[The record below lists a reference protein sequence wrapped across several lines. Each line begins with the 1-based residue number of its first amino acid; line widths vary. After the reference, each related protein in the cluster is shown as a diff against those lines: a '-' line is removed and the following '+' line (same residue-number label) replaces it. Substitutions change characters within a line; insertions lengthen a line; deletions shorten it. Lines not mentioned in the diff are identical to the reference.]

1 MVSCSPDLLV
11 TEWTEF
17 STLTAWCIKQLYR
30 LCYLLPEDWRGC
42 VRYGWGHSQCCWLCG
57 LSGCCRGPGSRG
69 VRHQPS
75 GSQSDLFCLHLGKDW
90 YLCTTWSVWSSL
102 LMLGLTPVV
111 SSAHWT
117 VFGTVSWCT
126 VMGQQSEVLRLSR
139 STFLISCWGMMA
151 LNTELKSTILS
162 AITYAGFTLGGGII
176 MFQFTYGHMTYYF
189 KTWKKVHL
197 SISSFKPASTFSLF
211 NRDYSLSLNFPQ
223 MLWVV

>member
-1 MVSCSPDLLV
+1 MLKYVKVHIAGAVRGWMVSCSPDLLD

-42 VRYGWGHSQCCWLCG
+42 VRYGWGHSQCWLCG
-57 LSGCCRGPGSRG
+57 LSGCCRGLGSRG
-69 VRHQPS
+69 MRHQPS

-90 YLCTTWSVWSSL
+90 YLCTTWSVWSSV

-111 SSAHWT
+111 SSGRLT

-126 VMGQQSEVLRLSR
+126 VMGQQSEVLRPSR

-162 AITYAGFTLGGGII
+162 AITYAGFTLGRALLTASMKRGN
-176 MFQFTYGHMTYYF
+176 YY
-189 KTWKKVHL
+189 V
-197 SISSFKPASTFSLF
+197 SIYLWAHDLLF
-211 NRDYSLSLNFPQ
+211 
-223 MLWVV
+223 